1 LAVVPYVDHGLDEE
15 DRPLRI
21 PVDEPPRA
29 GKLHVGAVLSP
40 RVANTEDLFPLLGEP
55 DVQLT
60 WLTRNDLARQQ
71 DLLVL
76 PGSKAT
82 VADLAFHVS
91 TGMADSI
98 VAAHARGAW
107 VLGLCGG
114 YQMLGTELRDDAGTE
129 GGPRTWSGLGLL
141 PVMTVFQPS
150 KTTAPRTFDSEWPE
164 AGHVLT
170 GYEIHHGRTSGDVA
184 ALMVGTGAEV
194 GAWGERVVGAY
205 LHGLLAS
212 DGWRAAFLN
221 RVRRH
226 CGRPQLAVTIGD
238 ALDLRIQRWAAH
250 VRSSFL
256 PGAWERI
263 RAAVSLR

>member
-1 LAVVPYVDHGLDEE
+1 MDEE

-21 PVDEPPRA
+21 PIDEPPRA

-60 WLTRNDLARQQ
+60 WLTRNDLARHQ
-71 DLLVL
+71 DLLIL

-82 VADLAFHVS
+82 VADLAFHAS
-91 TGMADSI
+91 TGMAESV
-98 VAAHARGAW
+98 VAGHARGAW

-114 YQMLGTELRDDAGTE
+114 YQMLGTDLRDDAGTE

-141 PVMTVFQPS
+141 PVVTVFGPS
-150 KTTAPRTFDSEWPE
+150 KTTATRTFWSEWPE

-170 GYEIHHGRTSGDVA
+170 GYEIHHGRTSGVVPPLIA
-184 ALMVGTGAEV
+184 GAGAEV
-194 GAWGERVVGAY
+194 GAWGERAVGAY

-221 RVRRH
+221 RVRRDH
-226 CGRPQLAVTIGD
+226 GRMQLAATTAD

-250 VRSSFL
+250 VRSSL
-256 PGAWERI
+256 VPGAWERI
-263 RAAVSLR
+263 LAAVS